1 MKRLIYFGFA
11 VIFSLLLLQFYRIDK
26 ERRELKRETAEVSEE
41 MATVDVDN
49 ESLVEKIEYYSD
61 PRNLEKELRAR
72 FNFRLPNE
80 RLIIVVPQDDSTSP
94 SGRGE

>member
-11 VIFSLLLLQFYRIDK
+11 VIFGLLLLQLYRTDK
-26 ERRELKRETAEVSEE
+26 ERRELKREAAEASEE

-49 ESLVEKIEYYSD
+49 ESLAEKIEYYSD

-80 RLIIVVPQDDSTSP
+80 RLIIVVPQD
-94 SGRGE
+94 GE